1 MARGSWAAAAS
12 VKRWRRRSGA
22 VDASGQPRRVI
33 FHLADATVPA
43 CLRTARV
50 AFAGRPADVHLPG
63 KSSEGLSRGHLR
75 AALARRLTCSLLR
88 AAAPAGRVPV
98 LTYLVFSSHR
108 SAPDSTRSLLFLAL
122 ASPSASSPL
131 HAVDHQ
137 PTQPRKTSV
146 TAPRARGPH
155 LSGRPLCETSSSLSR
170 SDIPNREQGAHGR
183 TWG

>member
-50 AFAGRPADVHLPG
+50 AFAGHPADVHLPG
-63 KSSEGLSRGHLR
+63 KSSEGLSRGHLGG
-75 AALARRLTCSLLR
+75 AGPSVDVF
-88 AAAPAGRVPV
+88 AAASCSAGGSSPC
-98 LTYLVFSSHR
+98 TYLLGLLVASIRARQHPL
-108 SAPDSTRSLLFLAL
+108 APLAL